1 MRKNLHNRILKGESK
16 EQHLIIVPKSCP
28 YKYILGCNYVTFDVI
43 FLIIVILTPSNFFI
57 TYLFAKN

>member
-1 MRKNLHNRILKGESK
+1 MRKNLHDRILKMESK
-16 EQHLIIVPKSCP
+16 EQYLIIVPKSCP
-28 YKYILGCNYVTFDVI
+28 YKYILCCNYVTFDVI

>member
-1 MRKNLHNRILKGESK
+1 MKKNVHDRILKDESK

-43 FLIIVILTPSNFFI
+43 FFNNSNINPFKFFY
-57 TYLFAKN
+57 YLFIC

>member
-1 MRKNLHNRILKGESK
+1 MRKNLHDRILKGESK

-43 FLIIVILTPSNFFI
+43 FLIIVILTPSNFLN
-57 TYLFAKN
+57 YLFIC